1 MTLPELF
8 HIVNASISI
17 YRCILAN
24 AVALLLPALL
34 NAQFLLQWSD
44 NTQPLNFNTE
54 EARSAALH
62 QAYLNTVGTGYLNA
76 RLDTTYEDSTLFAT
90 MQRGDLFKLHSFSL
104 RADSSVLNDPII
116 YRKKQRPAF
125 TVTNINLAADK
136 ILKQYENRGYPFA
149 SIHIENYT
157 LENLHAELVC
167 SISPGPLILMDS
179 LIIRSQNKLPQRYIT
194 QYIEFKSG
202 SLYQEEKLRRTENKL
217 RELQFVTVR
226 QPPEIRFYDKKADLF
241 LFLEKKKANTFNGIL
256 GIRPDD
262 QTGRVNLT
270 GDAEI
275 KLNNAF
281 NGGEE
286 FYLNWRKLQ
295 AQTQDLST
303 RLLLPYLFSTPIG
316 IDGQLKIYK
325 RDTTF
330 TSIKTGAGLIF
341 LAGGNNRIRLF
352 AERNS
357 SNQLS
362 TFANAL
368 PLANV
373 NSTLYGLSI
382 QYENLDY
389 RLNPRK
395 GIGIQL
401 EGATGSRKINGSNL
415 SEVNTETAN
424 KNIFRIEGQ
433 IDYYIPT
440 WKKQCIYTGVK
451 GTSLFT
457 EGLFENEMYRI
468 GGIRTLI
475 GVDEEFLFATS
486 YVVSTIEYRLLFET
500 NSALY
505 LFADQS
511 WYEKNGRTGFVTDT
525 PLGFGAGVNFET
537 KAGIFTFNYAL
548 GKQFDNPIL
557 VRNAKISFGFR
568 NVF

>member
-1 MTLPELF
+1 VLF
-8 HIVNASISI
+8 HTVSAPFKTYRLIVAFT
-17 YRCILAN
+17 
-24 AVALLLPALL
+24 ALLFCPTAMK
-34 NAQFLLQWSD
+34 AQYLLQWSESP
-44 NTQPLNFNTE
+44 NKQLNYLSE
-54 EARSAALH
+54 EARNNALYQGYISA
-62 QAYLNTVGTGYLNA
+62 VGEGYLNA
-76 RLDTTYEDSTLFAT
+76 RLDTMQKDSTLFAT
-90 MQRGDLFKLHSFSL
+90 LNRGELFQLHSFSL
-104 RADSSVLNDPII
+104 RADSSVLSDPVI
-116 YRKKQRPAF
+116 YRKKRSPAF
-125 TVTNINLAADK
+125 TENSINNAADK
-136 ILKQYENRGYPFA
+136 ILMQYENRGFPFA
-149 SIHIENYT
+149 SLNIVTFN
-157 LENLHAELVC
+157 LEDQHADLVYN
-167 SISPGPLILMDS
+167 ILPGPRILMDS
-179 LIIRSQNKLPQRYIT
+179 LIIRSQNKLPKRYIS
-194 QYIEFKSG
+194 QYIEFKPG
-202 SLYQEEKLRRTENKL
+202 SLYQEEKLRRTENRL
-217 RELQFVTVR
+217 RELPFVTVR
-226 QPPEIRFYDKKADLF
+226 QPSEIRFHDKKADLF
-241 LFLEKKKANTFNGIL
+241 LFLEKRKSNTFNGIL

-275 KLNNAF
+275 KLINAF

-352 AERNS
+352 AERNT

-373 NSTLYGLSI
+373 NSTLYGISV

-395 GIGIQL
+395 GFGIQL
-401 EGATGSRKINGSNL
+401 EGATGSRKINASNL
-415 SEVNTETAN
+415 SEINPETAS

-440 WKKQCIYTGVK
+440 WKKQCIYTGLR
-451 GTSLFT
+451 GAGLFT

-468 GGIRTLI
+468 GGIRTLR
-475 GVDEEFLFATS
+475 GVDEESLFATS

-511 WYEKNGRTGFVTDT
+511 WYEKSGRTNFITDT

-548 GKQFDNPIL
+548 GKQFDNPLL

-568 NVF
+568 NIF